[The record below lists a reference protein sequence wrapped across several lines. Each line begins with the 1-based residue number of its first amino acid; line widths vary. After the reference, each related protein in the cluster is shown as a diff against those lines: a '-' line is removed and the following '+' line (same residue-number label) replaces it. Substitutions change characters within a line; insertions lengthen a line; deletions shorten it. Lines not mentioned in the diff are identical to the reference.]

1 MHKVL
6 LLLGMLLGGP
16 LYGYQLH
23 QIVRAHGELYADLK
37 KANLYYL
44 LERLA
49 KEGYL
54 ETEVETGARGIRGER
69 VIYTLTEQGWARFYE
84 LLRETLVS
92 YELVHTGIE
101 TAVVFLSQ
109 LPPAE
114 GMALLQERRQVIA
127 QRHAQVVS
135 DVGDPAKNSPLMR
148 IAGDHLVSL
157 VDAELA
163 WIDRSLA
170 YLREVGWADQGTTA
184 SSQSSHAPK
193 DGTFGKEDSFNEED
207 TAQNNS

>member
-54 ETEVETGARGIRGER
+54 ETEVETSARGFWG
-69 VIYTLTEQGWARFYE
+69 
-84 LLRETLVS
+84 
-92 YELVHTGIE
+92 
-101 TAVVFLSQ
+101 Q
-109 LPPAE
+109 L
-114 GMALLQERRQVIA
+114 GR
-127 QRHAQVVS
+127 
-135 DVGDPAKNSPLMR
+135 
-148 IAGDHLVSL
+148 
-157 VDAELA
+157 
-163 WIDRSLA
+163 
-170 YLREVGWADQGTTA
+170 
-184 SSQSSHAPK
+184 
-193 DGTFGKEDSFNEED
+193 
-207 TAQNNS
+207 